1 MVLRLPD
8 ICNAFLNVSIFGD
21 GAEVL
26 LFDVNDFSPAVLWLC
41 SEVGRL
47 LPLMYIIILCS
58 SDVAAA
64 ALGPEINTEIMKTK
78 GNTEDKLLRGVGN
91 DQSTT
96 LF

>member
-8 ICNAFLNVSIFGD
+8 ICIVFLNVSIFGD

-26 LFDVNDFSPAVLWLC
+26 LFDVNDISPTVLRLC
-41 SEVGRL
+41 SEAGRL

-58 SDVAAA
+58 FDMAAA

-78 GNTEDKLLRGVGN
+78 GNTEDKV
-91 DQSTT
+91 Q
-96 LF
+96 

>member
-1 MVLRLPD
+1 MVLRPPD
-8 ICNAFLNVSIFGD
+8 ICTVFLNVSIFVD

-26 LFDVNDFSPAVLWLC
+26 LFDVNDISPAVLWLC

-58 SDVAAA
+58 FDVAAA

-78 GNTEDKLLRGVGN
+78 GSTEGKELRGVAK
-91 DQSTT
+91 DRSTT
-96 LF
+96 F